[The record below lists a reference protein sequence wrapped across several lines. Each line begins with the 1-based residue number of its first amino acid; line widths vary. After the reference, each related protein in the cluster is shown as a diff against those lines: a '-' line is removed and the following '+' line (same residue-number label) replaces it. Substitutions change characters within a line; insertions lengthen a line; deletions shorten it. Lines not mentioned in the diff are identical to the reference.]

1 MFVDKVG
8 FNLCSEYGMKSV
20 QSQRVTIEIGQD
32 RLIEELGR
40 LQQKLDL
47 GYELSVVWLP
57 DSHNKLSGEVKEN
70 VILIYEDNET
80 NAIETLKHEFL
91 DYLISRT
98 IEPYERIANKLIG
111 LLNDEAYLKK
121 EKLVEVLAALI

>member
-1 MFVDKVG
+1 
-8 FNLCSEYGMKSV
+8 MKSV